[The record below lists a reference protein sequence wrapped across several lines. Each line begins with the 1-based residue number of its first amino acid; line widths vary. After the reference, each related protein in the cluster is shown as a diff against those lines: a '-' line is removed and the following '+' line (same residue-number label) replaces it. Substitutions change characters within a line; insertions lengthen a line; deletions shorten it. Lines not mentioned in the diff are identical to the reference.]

1 VQLLVPQ
8 SLSVEIE
15 IVQEMHSPAVDYGL
29 IVKARVED
37 FDHLARLVLDR
48 NKRQRPL
55 GIFQPMP

>member
-1 VQLLVPQ
+1 
-8 SLSVEIE
+8 
-15 IVQEMHSPAVDYGL
+15 MHSPAVDYGL